1 MAEVELY
8 RRTLHTTHTVNVD
21 VIATLVHVDVEALL
35 AVDFDVVDA
44 VAEVARGRLTS
55 LRLRDPKVSG
65 QVSASVDSV
74 DAGPLFG
81 REGTL
86 LLGERLTF
94 DPGLQILSDAQEQS
108 VTRIRP
114 T

>member
-1 MAEVELY
+1 
-8 RRTLHTTHTVNVD
+8 
-21 VIATLVHVDVEALL
+21 
-35 AVDFDVVDA
+35 
-44 VAEVARGRLTS
+44 
-55 LRLRDPKVSG
+55 VSG